1 MRKFE
6 SLKHAKV
13 RANSKYIQIHAC
25 IDNVRYRF
33 STKMLVS
40 AKNLLWVEKHYK
52 ELVEK
57 KQKEAQKYNG
67 QGFTIGNYGEDII
80 YDYCKD
86 LKETTYL
93 RYRNVFEKYIMP
105 KIGDY
110 QIAFIRPK
118 HANSIFIEKFRD
130 VSYANKKIILCV
142 LKMIFT
148 HAIYDELVDT
158 NPFLHIRIKNN
169 RNIIPKQ
176 RENIPFSEDEMKNIL
191 ANCKDYFL
199 KLYCYIA
206 FFTGMR
212 PNEILA
218 LTKNDIDLDKNMI
231 SVNKSVCNGE
241 ISTTKT
247 GKTRKVEIIQPLR
260 VILRD
265 LQVDNKS
272 EYLFEWNKRR
282 FTHSMMS
289 YRFKKLLAKL
299 NIKKNTMYS
308 MRHSF
313 ATAML
318 QGGEEL
324 TWIQSQLGHQSLQ
337 TTLTHYIKHVDNKKK
352 RGMYFMDMIDEIQEV
367 S

>member
-110 QIAFIRPK
+110 Q
-118 HANSIFIEKFRD
+118 N

-158 NPFLHIRIKNN
+158 NPFLHLRIKNN

-176 RENIPFSEDEMKNIL
+176 RENSPFS
-191 ANCKDYFL
+191 
-199 KLYCYIA
+199 
-206 FFTGMR
+206 
-212 PNEILA
+212 
-218 LTKNDIDLDKNMI
+218 
-231 SVNKSVCNGE
+231 
-241 ISTTKT
+241 
-247 GKTRKVEIIQPLR
+247 
-260 VILRD
+260 
-265 LQVDNKS
+265 
-272 EYLFEWNKRR
+272 
-282 FTHSMMS
+282 
-289 YRFKKLLAKL
+289 
-299 NIKKNTMYS
+299 
-308 MRHSF
+308 
-313 ATAML
+313 
-318 QGGEEL
+318 
-324 TWIQSQLGHQSLQ
+324 
-337 TTLTHYIKHVDNKKK
+337 
-352 RGMYFMDMIDEIQEV
+352 
-367 S
+367 